1 MMSYDKRQA
10 QYRHCV
16 WREGGAMGSKCFKVG
31 DAVADL

>member
-10 QYRHCV
+10 QYRSYD
-16 WREGGAMGSKCFKVG
+16 WREGGEMGSNCFKVG